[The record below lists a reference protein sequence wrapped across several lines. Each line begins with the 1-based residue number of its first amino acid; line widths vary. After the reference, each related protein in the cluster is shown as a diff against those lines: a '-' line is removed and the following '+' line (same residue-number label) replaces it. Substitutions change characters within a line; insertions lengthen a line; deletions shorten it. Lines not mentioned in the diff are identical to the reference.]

1 MSMITITV
9 AIMLFLLIQIIS
21 STFVHGFLG
30 PTVHDIMTIG
40 QLKDKSLLIIT
51 KDKTSY
57 IIERNKKDEWTNTW
71 PVSEGNG
78 TSMEKR
84 WPWIDKLSL
93 YEKFIANDHIRDSA
107 VIQTNDGNDGIMLY
121 GEKTTL
127 LLNLDKQKASIVD
140 TTKIKNFNLLLP
152 LSIMNR
158 SLSFMENDTK
168 SLTIRSYEWKN
179 DHLANHSNIDYLYCS
194 NGLVT
199 IAHCPKGTM
208 AMPFPVIK
216 KVFANEK
223 NDLIFFDDTA
233 KMVYKFP
240 LFSGL
245 MSKTKKS
252 FFLHDEP
259 MVNSRLLLF
268 LMMLLIMIAIV
279 EFLIIIKCG
288 YDHGR
293 MIGHV
298 RRLSKL
304 NSTKNVRGGG
314 GGVVGGGDRSGVVVK
329 GPVVLDDDS
338 SSIIQ
343 TKDKSK
349 KPKKGK
355 QTVTTKATTKAT
367 TKTAATA
374 AAAAAVLPP
383 PAVQA
388 PAMAADSFVNNDNSS
403 SAMATSSTGSKAKSE
418 TSNNSSTTTTTTTT
432 AEKSQSTKGL
442 KSDISDVEQQSTL
455 SEISTSNKK
464 RKTSPPSVSNKKPKS
479 ASKSKKKDDN
489 NSTKKK
495 QKQQQQRESPMKKQ
509 RKR

>member
-1 MSMITITV
+1 MNMSMITVTM

-259 MVNSRLLLF
+259 MVNSRLCKYYYYYVW
-268 LMMLLIMIAIV
+268 I
-279 EFLIIIKCG
+279 
-288 YDHGR
+288 
-293 MIGHV
+293 
-298 RRLSKL
+298 
-304 NSTKNVRGGG
+304 
-314 GGVVGGGDRSGVVVK
+314 
-329 GPVVLDDDS
+329 
-338 SSIIQ
+338 
-343 TKDKSK
+343 
-349 KPKKGK
+349 
-355 QTVTTKATTKAT
+355 
-367 TKTAATA
+367 
-374 AAAAAVLPP
+374 
-383 PAVQA
+383 
-388 PAMAADSFVNNDNSS
+388 
-403 SAMATSSTGSKAKSE
+403 
-418 TSNNSSTTTTTTTT
+418 
-432 AEKSQSTKGL
+432 
-442 KSDISDVEQQSTL
+442 
-455 SEISTSNKK
+455 
-464 RKTSPPSVSNKKPKS
+464 
-479 ASKSKKKDDN
+479 
-489 NSTKKK
+489 
-495 QKQQQQRESPMKKQ
+495 
-509 RKR
+509 